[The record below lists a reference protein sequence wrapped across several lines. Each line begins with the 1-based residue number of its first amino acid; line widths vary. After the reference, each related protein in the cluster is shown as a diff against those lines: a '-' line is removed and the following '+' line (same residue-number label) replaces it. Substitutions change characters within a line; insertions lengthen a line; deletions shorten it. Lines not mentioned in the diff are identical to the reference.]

1 MKNFLGSMHPLLK
14 KVLFLLALMLILEIP
29 LRFLSSVVY
38 KRDYLYRNTVTN
50 IGNEW
55 GENQTIAGPAIVA
68 VYERSERKY
77 KTERIDGKDK
87 ETYSIVVNEYKYIIL
102 PDDLDI
108 KAKLNDEIRARGIYK
123 SNVYTSNLNM
133 IGSFSNLHNKI
144 EDSKDGMKLKNLY
157 IFVGVSN
164 TNSLEKINKFTV
176 GEKSIVL
183 ESGTGLG
190 YPIEFGKGVAGN
202 LDIYEDTRAK
212 ILKFDINFDLRGS
225 EEISMLPLG
234 RNNYFEISSSW
245 KSPSFIG
252 TLPGSKTINESGFIA
267 KWNISHLTR
276 DYRQEFYGNSG
287 ALQTISDGHA
297 GVFLYPGV
305 THYRQII
312 RAIKYGILFIM
323 LSLGIV
329 CIFEISSKKE
339 THYIQYGV
347 VGISLTLFYL
357 VLLSFSEHMSFGG
370 AYVLATVA
378 MAIPNALYMKS
389 ITKSVKYGIGMFVF
403 LVAIY
408 SILFSILQMEEYALI
423 TGVLLVLF
431 ILYVIMYLTRNLDN
445 IEY

>member
-1 MKNFLGSMHPLLK
+1 MN
-14 KVLFLLALMLILEIP
+14 
-29 LRFLSSVVY
+29 
-38 KRDYLYRNTVTN
+38 
-50 IGNEW
+50 
-55 GENQTIAGPAIVA
+55 GE
-68 VYERSERKY
+68 
-77 KTERIDGKDK
+77 KDK
-87 ETYSIVVNEYKYIIL
+87 ETYSIVVSEHKYIIL

-108 KAKLNDEIRARGIYK
+108 KAKLNDEIRSRGIYK
-123 SNVYTSNLNM
+123 SSVYTGNLNM
-133 IGSFSNLHNKI
+133 VGSFSNLHNKI
-144 EDSKDGMKLKNLY
+144 EDSKDEMRLKKLY
-157 IFVGVSN
+157 IFIGVSN
-164 TNSLEKINKFTV
+164 TNSLEKINKFAV
-176 GEKSIVL
+176 GEKNIIL
-183 ESGTGLG
+183 ESGTGLK
-190 YPIEFGKGVAGN
+190 YPLEFGKGVAGN
-202 LDIYEDTRAK
+202 LDIYEDTRLK

-225 EEISMLPLG
+225 GEINVLPLG

-245 KSPSFIG
+245 KFPSFIG
-252 TLPGSKTINESGFIA
+252 TLPGSKTINENGFIA

-276 DYRQEFYGNSG
+276 NYKQKFYEGTLES
-287 ALQTISDGHA
+287 IKDGHA
-297 GVFLYPGV
+297 GVLLYPGV

-312 RAIKYGILFIM
+312 RAIKYGILFII

-329 CIFEISSKKE
+329 YIFEISSKKE

-378 MAIPNALYMKS
+378 MAIPNALYIKS
-389 ITKSVKYGIGMFVF
+389 ITKSIKYGIGMFVF